1 MKKTNAEI
9 PSAGLPV
16 TRDITLVYGASLV
29 IALLLTVASIAGL
42 LYPDRLYPTEELRQ
56 SFMATDVV
64 NLCIGLP
71 ILLGS
76 MWFARRGRLLGLLF
90 WPGALFY
97 VLYHYIVYAF
107 ALPLNWGFLLSLLLL
122 ALSAYTMAGL
132 VASIDGETI
141 QQRLVDNVP
150 ERIAGGA
157 LTVSGITFA
166 LLAIGTITNGI
177 VSQTPIGASELAL
190 QVSDFIVSVAWIIGG
205 ILLWRGEPLGY
216 VTGAGLLFQASMLF
230 VGLLVYLALQPVLTA
245 TPFPLTDFVA
255 ISVMGLIV
263 FVPFGRFVRG
273 IVSQMTSPSNDE
285 LTDTDT

>member
-1 MKKTNAEI
+1 MKNSHPEASSTD
-9 PSAGLPV
+9 LL
-16 TRDITLVYGASLV
+16 ITQNLTLAYVGSLI
-29 IALLLTVASIAGL
+29 IALLLTVASVAGL

-122 ALSAYTMAGL
+122 ALSAYTMTSL
-132 VASIDGETI
+132 VASIDGEAI
-141 QQRLVDNVP
+141 QQRLTDNVS

-157 LTVSGITFA
+157 LTVSGIAFA
-166 LLAIGTITNGI
+166 LLALGTIANG
-177 VSQTPIGASELAL
+177 VVNRTLIGESELAL
-190 QVSDFIVSVAWIIGG
+190 QVADFIVSVGWIIGG
-205 ILLWRGEPLGY
+205 VLLWRRESLGY

-230 VGLLVYLALQPVLTA
+230 VGLLIYFALQPVLTA
-245 TPFPLTDFVA
+245 TPFPVVDFVV
-255 ISVMGLIV
+255 ILGMGQIC
-263 FVPFGRFVRG
+263 FVPFGLFIHG
-273 IVSQMTSPSNDE
+273 IVRHPPV
-285 LTDTDT
+285 